1 MEGHLYSVLLQQSII
16 TSLDITIFLV
26 NDKVSISLMWYLLNE
41 IVDIVRKRDIS
52 CGQLSL
58 VPVFNYI
65 MTVDANSR
73 TSNLY
78 VSAAVVL
85 KDVTELKSSNL

>member
-1 MEGHLYSVLLQQSII
+1 MLLQQSII

-58 VPVFNYI
+58 VPVFNDI

>member
-1 MEGHLYSVLLQQSII
+1 MLLQQSII

>member
-65 MTVDANSR
+65 MTIDANSR